1 MQTHYCRAQLQA
13 QLMDPFLAN
22 SSLSPSII
30 LIPEGP
36 QKNRWS
42 GGLKRGCESI
52 IKVEQWLP
60 RALSSG
66 SLACTWFMLT
76 FLAGSKLRLRFQ
88 PGSLPPACNPNL
100 YTHCL
105 QTKGCPKSPSPD
117 TFREG
122 ESAHL
127 GCPCGCTAHSTQIW
141 SATAWLLKHF
151 CHGFII
157 SPVRWHVPRGWG
169 PCSLPPAQCCGALGL
184 LQFLWASEQI
194 PRGLLAP
201 PRIPGQQASRAS
213 SPLPQIH
220 LPGLSLHSKH
230 QPVPEAS
237 SLQFYRL
244 NSMTEAPRP
253 GRYNRPLC
261 LHHSG
266 LELRS

>member
-1 MQTHYCRAQLQA
+1 MWIHHQ
-13 QLMDPFLAN
+13 
-22 SSLSPSII
+22 
-30 LIPEGP
+30 
-36 QKNRWS
+36 S
-42 GGLKRGCESI
+42 GA
-52 IKVEQWLP
+52 V
-60 RALSSG
+60 ATTG
-66 SLACTWFMLT
+66 SLLGKPGLHLVHAHTPGWFKAEAEIS
-76 FLAGSKLRLRFQ
+76 AGQ
-88 PGSLPPACNPNL
+88 PAPCLQSQPL

-127 GCPCGCTAHSTQIW
+127 GCPCGCTAHSTRIW

-220 LPGLSLHSKH
+220 VPGLSLHSKP
-230 QPVPEAS
+230 QPVPEAA

-266 LELRS
+266 WELRS